1 MPLLSPQS
9 FQNQLESGDFSNGTH
24 TSQQVVQINF
34 CSALQSWLFFKWR
47 PGKRPMLKSTECLLQ
62 GTKCLECPLQWELRA
77 ASSSKETLKCFAT
90 LRYRYAG
97 PWTPFSFPFFFLFYI
112 FYFLLTLT
120 RSVWCCFHLCSSEVK
135 TAMEACPYTALCHRN
150 PLVLF

>member
-34 CSALQSWLFFKWR
+34 CSALQSRLFFKWR
-47 PGKRPMLKSTECLLQ
+47 PGKRPMLKSTEYLLQ
-62 GTKCLECPLQWELRA
+62 GTKCLECPLKWELRA
-77 ASSSKETLKCFAT
+77 ASTSQDTLKCFAT
-90 LRYRYAG
+90 LRYRYAR
-97 PWTPFSFPFFFLFYI
+97 PWTLFSFLLYIFLYIFFYFFL
-112 FYFLLTLT
+112 TST
-120 RSVWCCFHLCSSEVK
+120 RSMMLRSLEVK
-135 TAMEACPYTALCHRN
+135 TAMEAWPYTALCHRN